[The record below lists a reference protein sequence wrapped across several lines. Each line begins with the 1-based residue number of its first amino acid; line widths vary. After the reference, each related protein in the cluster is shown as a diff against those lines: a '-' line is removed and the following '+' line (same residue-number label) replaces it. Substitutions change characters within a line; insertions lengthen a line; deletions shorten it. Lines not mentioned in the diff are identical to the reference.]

1 MPDDQPETPYL
12 ELLVRGAPAEAYER
26 PVLRARADK
35 APADRLAA
43 LERAK
48 LLALRVRGEL
58 EGRRRREAE
67 LSALFE
73 TAHDLAGL
81 RDLDAVLQAIVQRAR
96 SLLGTEVAYLTL
108 NDPTAGDTYMRVTD
122 GSVSARF
129 QQLRLGMGEGL
140 GGLVAQT
147 ARPYVTESYFHDPRF
162 QHTGTID
169 AGVRDEGLVAILGV
183 PLLLGSGVIGVLFAA
198 DRRARVFEREQIA
211 LLGSFAAHAAVAIDT
226 AHLLAETRTALTEL
240 EAANEIIR
248 DRSGVIE
255 RASDV
260 HDRLTEL
267 VLRGGGVHDVADA
280 VAEVLSGSVEFVE
293 ADEAPAAA
301 VDRSRA
307 DGRAVRDGE
316 QDWVAAVSAGGELLG
331 ALILRGHPRLDP
343 VDQRTLERA
352 AMVTSLLQ
360 LARRSAG
367 EAEQRVRGELLDD
380 LLDAPDREPR
390 LLRERAARLRADLD
404 APHVVLAAS
413 IDAPGTGTPAA
424 GPGGPSAGGFG
435 GTPTGGFDGAFRC
448 GPGGAPGGGSGGT
461 AGGGSGGMPR
471 SGFGGASRSGPGG
484 APGGGSGSTPRSGSN
499 DAPRSGPG
507 GTHGSGSGGRP
518 GGGSGGAPVGGSGGM
533 PRSGFGGASR
543 SGLGGT
549 PGGGPGGT
557 PGGGP
562 GGAPGDGPGGTPG
575 SGSGGAPVGG
585 SGGMPRSG
593 SNDASRSGPGGAP
606 VGGSGGMPTGGP
618 GGASRSGSGGAAGSG
633 AGGAHAEDAAG
644 RRRLW
649 SAASHLAATR
659 HGLAATRDG
668 GTVLLL
674 PLAEGDTADALA
686 RRTARQLGTAVH
698 APVTVGASA
707 PVAAPAGRPGEV
719 AAGYAEARRCLAAL
733 RALGRAGQGAAVED
747 FGFLGLLLAGT
758 RDGAPDGT
766 GVQDF
771 VTRTLGPVLDYDER
785 RGTELIRTLDAY
797 FAGGMSPARTKDA
810 LHVHV
815 NTVAQRL
822 ERVGRLLG
830 PDWQSPA
837 RSLEI
842 QLALRLHRL
851 ASALGY

>member
-1 MPDDQPETPYL
+1 MSDDRPENPYL
-12 ELLVRGAPAEAYER
+12 ELLARGAPAEAYER

-43 LERAK
+43 LEAAK

-162 QHTGTID
+162 QHTHTID

-211 LLGSFAAHAAVAIDT
+211 LVGSFAAHAAVAIDT
-226 AHLLAETRTALTEL
+226 AHLLAETRTALAEL

-248 DRSGVIE
+248 DRSRVIE

-280 VAEVLSGSVEFVE
+280 VAEVLSGSVEFLE

-307 DGRAVRDGE
+307 DGHAVRDGGE
-316 QDWVAAVSAGGELLG
+316 DWVAAVSAGGELLG
-331 ALILRGHPRLDP
+331 ALVLRGHPRLDP

-390 LLRERAARLRADLD
+390 LLRERAARLQADLD
-404 APHVVLAAS
+404 TPHVVLAAG
-413 IDAPGTGTPAA
+413 IEALGM
-424 GPGGPSAGGFG
+424 
-435 GTPTGGFDGAFRC
+435 GTPTT
-448 GPGGAPGGGSGGT
+448 GPGNAHGTTHCHGTTHGT
-461 AGGGSGGMPR
+461 AHGHGTTPST
-471 SGFGGASRSGPGG
+471 GPGNT
-484 APGGGSGSTPRSGSN
+484 SST
-499 DAPRSGPG
+499 
-507 GTHGSGSGGRP
+507 
-518 GGGSGGAPVGGSGGM
+518 SGGAP
-533 PRSGFGGASR
+533 
-543 SGLGGT
+543 
-549 PGGGPGGT
+549 
-557 PGGGP
+557 
-562 GGAPGDGPGGTPG
+562 
-575 SGSGGAPVGG
+575 
-585 SGGMPRSG
+585 
-593 SNDASRSGPGGAP
+593 
-606 VGGSGGMPTGGP
+606 
-618 GGASRSGSGGAAGSG
+618 
-633 AGGAHAEDAAG
+633 AEDAAG

-659 HGLAATRDG
+659 HGLAVARDG

-686 RRTARQLGTAVH
+686 RRTARQLGTAAH
-698 APVTVGASA
+698 AAVTVGASA
-707 PVAAPAGRPGEV
+707 PVPAPAARPGEV

-733 RALGRAGQGAAVED
+733 RVLGRAGQGAAAED

-758 RDGAPDGT
+758 REGAPDGT

-771 VTRTLGPVLDYDER
+771 VARTVGAVIDYDER

-851 ASALGY
+851 TSAMGY